1 MSVMDLYGLLLRL
14 YPASFRN
21 EYGSEMRAVFDRRRV
36 QTSGAGALALWLG
49 AIGETVVNAAA
60 VHTDILRQ
68 DLSYTARMLRRS
80 PGFALT
86 AVVIV
91 ALGIGATTAAF
102 SVTDFVLLRP
112 LPFAEPDRL
121 VNIWERTPKYR
132 NELSPPNFRDWTRA
146 ATVFERA
153 AITHS
158 AIATLVGVGDPVRVE
173 GSSISHQVMPTLGV
187 SPIMGRAFA
196 AADDVRGAAGT
207 VILSYAL
214 WQTQF
219 GGDPSVLGRKI
230 LLSDE
235 PYTVIGV
242 MGREFRYPSP
252 TATFWIPMRFGEADD
267 EDRTNH
273 WLYGVARLKRGV
285 TLAQARAEMDVIGAR
300 SRQQYPVENKDVGI
314 ELRRVS
320 DEVPDQSRILLYALS
335 GASACVLLIA
345 CSNLANLLLARALA
359 RRRELAVRTAIGAGR
374 ERMVR
379 QLMTESLV
387 IAATGGMLGVATA
400 FAAVPLLTRLVP
412 VNLPL
417 ATEPTVDARVL
428 VFAVILSV
436 VTGLVFGLAPVLRLS
451 GEADLSGLR
460 DGSRSGGGQKEG
472 ARSALVV
479 VEIVASIVLLVSAGL
494 LMRAL
499 LTVQA
504 IAPGFRADGVL
515 TMQTPLAI
523 PKYAKVATR
532 EAYYARVLP
541 DIRALPGVANAA
553 FVSYLPM
560 GRMRG
565 GVWPV
570 AVDGRAV
577 QPHDKT
583 AYLRFVTPGYF
594 ATIGVPFR
602 SGRDIAESD
611 AGDRQFVAV
620 VSDSFVKQY
629 WPDETP
635 ASVLGRHITFAN
647 ADRVVAGVVGDIRMR
662 GLEGRAE
669 PQVYLSSKQV
679 ADDSIIGYVPRALVV
694 RSLLKPEALTA
705 SIRSIVTRADAT
717 MPVAEV
723 NTLSN
728 IVERD
733 TASRSTQLRVIGVF
747 ALIAFVLAGIGIH
760 GLLSF
765 TVSQRAQEF
774 GVRMA
779 LGAQPADILRMVV
792 RRSIKLAI
800 LGVVPGIALAYAA
813 GRWMGSVLAGVTP
826 ADAATY
832 ASVALLAVVMTIAGT
847 VMPALRAM
855 RVDPIE
861 SLRAE

>member
-1 MSVMDLYGLLLRL
+1 
-14 YPASFRN
+14 
-21 EYGSEMRAVFDRRRV
+21 
-36 QTSGAGALALWLG
+36 
-49 AIGETVVNAAA
+49 
-60 VHTDILRQ
+60 
-68 DLSYTARMLRRS
+68 
-80 PGFALT
+80 
-86 AVVIV
+86 
-91 ALGIGATTAAF
+91 
-102 SVTDFVLLRP
+102 
-112 LPFAEPDRL
+112 
-121 VNIWERTPKYR
+121 
-132 NELSPPNFRDWTRA
+132 
-146 ATVFERA
+146 
-153 AITHS
+153 
-158 AIATLVGVGDPVRVE
+158 
-173 GSSISHQVMPTLGV
+173 
-187 SPIMGRAFA
+187 
-196 AADDVRGAAGT
+196 

-214 WQTQF
+214 WQAQF
-219 GGDPSVLGRKI
+219 GGDRSVLGRKI

-242 MGREFRYPSP
+242 MSREFRYPSP
-252 TATFWIPMRFGEADD
+252 TATFWIPLRFGEADD

-273 WLYGVARLKRGV
+273 WLYAVARLKRGV

-300 SRQQYPVENKDVGI
+300 SRQQYPVENKDVAI
-314 ELRRVS
+314 ELRRLNE
-320 DEVPDQSRILLYALS
+320 EVPDQSRILLYALC

-345 CSNLANLLLARALA
+345 CANLANLLLARALG

-379 QLMTESLV
+379 QLLTEGLLL
-387 IAATGGMLGVATA
+387 AAAGGALGIGMA

-417 ATEPTVDARVL
+417 ATEPTVDTRILLFAL
-428 VFAVILSV
+428 VVSL
-436 VTGLVFGLAPVLRLS
+436 VTGLVFGLAPVLRLG
-451 GEADLSGLR
+451 GEADLDGLR
-460 DGSRSGGGQKEG
+460 EGSRSGGGSKEG
-472 ARSALVV
+472 ARAALVV

-515 TMQTPLAI
+515 TMQTPLPM

-532 EAYYARVLP
+532 EAYYGRVLP
-541 DIRALPGVANAA
+541 DILALPGVTNAA

-577 QPHDKT
+577 QPNDKT

-602 SGRDIAESD
+602 TGRDIAESD

-629 WPDETP
+629 WPDQTP
-635 ASVLGRHITFAN
+635 ASVLGRHITFALN
-647 ADRVVAGVVGDIRMR
+647 DRVVVGVVGDIRMR

-679 ADDSIIGYVPRALVV
+679 ADNSIIGYVPRALVV
-694 RSLLKPEALTA
+694 RSSLKPEALAA

-723 NTLSN
+723 NSLAD

-733 TASRSTQLRVIGVF
+733 TASRSTQLRVIGIF

-792 RRSIKLAI
+792 RRSIKLAV
-800 LGVVPGIALAYAA
+800 LGVIPGIALAYAA

-847 VMPALRAM
+847 VMPAVRAM
-855 RVDPIE
+855 RVDPID
-861 SLRAE
+861 SLRSE

>member
-1 MSVMDLYGLLLRL
+1 MDLYGFLLRL

-21 EYGSEMRAVFDRRRV
+21 EYGSEMRAMFERRRG
-36 QTSGAGALALWLG
+36 QTSGFGALTVWVS
-49 AIGETVVNAAA
+49 AIGEALFNAAA
-60 VHTDILRQ
+60 VHSDILRQ
-68 DLSYTARMLRRS
+68 DLSYAGRMLRRM
-80 PGFALT
+80 PGFAAT
-86 AVVIV
+86 AIVIV

-121 VNIWERTPKYR
+121 VNLWERTPQYR
-132 NELSPPNFRDWTRA
+132 NELSAANFRDWTGA
-146 ATVFERA
+146 ATVFEHA
-153 AITHS
+153 GIMHS
-158 AIATLVGVGDPVRVE
+158 AVATLVGVGDPVRVE
-173 GSSISHQVMPTLGV
+173 GAALSHSVLPTLGV
-187 SPIMGRAFA
+187 SPIMGHAFT

-207 VILSYAL
+207 MILSHGL

-219 GGDPSVLGRKI
+219 GGDPSVVGRKV

-242 MGREFRYPSP
+242 MGRDFRYPSP
-252 TATFWIPMRFGEADD
+252 TAAFWIPLRFGEAED
-267 EDRTNH
+267 ENRNNH
-273 WLYGVARLKRGV
+273 WLTAVARLKPGV
-285 TLAQARAEMDVIGAR
+285 TLAKARAEMEVIGAR
-300 SRQQYPVENKDVGI
+300 SRQQYPADNKDVAI
-314 ELRRVS
+314 ELRRLN
-320 DEVPDQSRILLYALS
+320 DEVPDQSRILLYALC

-345 CSNLANLLLARALA
+345 CANLANLLLARALA

-387 IAATGGMLGVATA
+387 LATIGGMLGVATA

-412 VNLPL
+412 LNLPL
-417 ATEPTVDARVL
+417 ATEPTVDMRVL
-428 VFAVILSV
+428 VFALILSV
-436 VTGLVFGLAPVLRLS
+436 VTGLAFGLAPVLRLS
-451 GEADLSGLR
+451 GEADLGGLR
-460 DGSRSGGGQKEG
+460 DGSRSGGERKDGT
-472 ARSALVV
+472 RSALVV

-515 TMQTPLAI
+515 TMQTPLPM

-541 DIRALPGVANAA
+541 DILAVPGVTNAA

-602 SGRDIAESD
+602 SGRDIAPSD

-635 ASVLGRHITFAN
+635 ASAVGRHITFAN
-647 ADRVVAGVVGDIRMR
+647 DDRVVVGVVGDIRMR

-679 ADDSIIGYVPRALVV
+679 ADNAIIGYVPRALVV
-694 RSLLKPEALTA
+694 RSSVNPEALTA

-723 NTLSN
+723 NTLAS

-733 TASRSTQLRVIGVF
+733 TASRATQLRVVGVF

-765 TVSQRAQEF
+765 TVSQRAAEF
-774 GVRMA
+774 GVRLA

-792 RRSIKLAI
+792 RRSIKLAV
-800 LGVVPGIALAYAA
+800 LGVIPGIALAYVA
-813 GRWMGSVLAGVTP
+813 GRSMGSVLAGVAP
-826 ADAATY
+826 ADATTY
-832 ASVALLAVVMTIAGT
+832 ASVSLLAVVMTVAGT
-847 VMPALRAM
+847 IMPALRAM
-855 RVDPIE
+855 RMDPIE

>member
-1 MSVMDLYGLLLRL
+1 MDLYGLLLRL

-21 EYGSEMRAVFDRRRV
+21 EYGSEMRSVFKRRRG
-36 QTSGAGALALWLG
+36 QASGFGASMLWVG
-49 AIGETVVNAAA
+49 AVGETVVNAAA
-60 VHTDILRQ
+60 VHVDILRQ
-68 DLSYTARMLRRS
+68 DLSYAARMLRRT
-80 PGFALT
+80 PGFAIT
-86 AVVIV
+86 AIAIV

-121 VNIWERTPKYR
+121 VNMWERTPKYR
-132 NELSPPNFRDWTRA
+132 NNLSAPNFRDWTHD

-153 AITHS
+153 AMMHD

-173 GSSISHQVMPTLGV
+173 GSSLSHEVMPTLGV
-187 SPIMGRAFA
+187 SPIMGRVFTAS
-196 AADDVRGAAGT
+196 DDVQGAAGT

-214 WQTQF
+214 WQTRF
-219 GGDPSVLGRKI
+219 GGDPTVLGRKI

-252 TATFWIPMRFGEADD
+252 TATFWIPLRFGESDYQ
-267 EDRTNH
+267 DRNNH
-273 WLYGVARLKRGV
+273 WLYAVARLKHGV
-285 TLAQARAEMDVIGAR
+285 TLAQARAEMEVIGAR
-300 SRQQYPVENKDVGI
+300 SRQQHPAENKDVAI
-314 ELRRVS
+314 DIRRFTE
-320 DEVPDQSRILLYALS
+320 EVPDQSRILLYALC

-345 CSNLANLLLARALA
+345 CANLANLLLARALA

-387 IAATGGMLGVATA
+387 LATIGGVLGVATA

-460 DGSRSGGGQKEG
+460 EGSRSGGGRKEG

-515 TMQTPLAI
+515 TMQTPLPM

-532 EAYYARVLP
+532 EVYYARVLP
-541 DIRALPGVANAA
+541 DILALPGVANAA

-565 GVWPV
+565 GIWPV

-577 QPHDKT
+577 QPNDKT

-629 WPDETP
+629 WADETP
-635 ASVLGRHITFAN
+635 ASVVGRHITFALN
-647 ADRVVAGVVGDIRMR
+647 DRVVVGVVGDIRMR

-679 ADDSIIGYVPRALVV
+679 ADNSIIGYVPRALVV
-694 RSLLKPEALTA
+694 RSSLKPEALTA
-705 SIRSIVTRADAT
+705 SIRSIVARADAT

-723 NTLSN
+723 NTLAD

-792 RRSIKLAI
+792 RRSIKLAV
-800 LGVVPGIALAYAA
+800 LGVIPGVALAYAA

-832 ASVALLAVVMTIAGT
+832 ASVALLAVVMTVAGT

-855 RVDPIE
+855 RVDPIQ
-861 SLRAE
+861 SLREE

>member
-1 MSVMDLYGLLLRL
+1 MDLYGLLLHL

-21 EYGSEMRAVFDRRRV
+21 EYGSEMRAVFERSRG
-36 QTSGAGALALWLG
+36 QTSGFGALTLWIG
-49 AIGETVVNAAA
+49 VVGETVVNAAA
-60 VHTDILRQ
+60 VHMDILRQ
-68 DLSYTARMLRRS
+68 DLSYAARMLRRA
-80 PGFALT
+80 PGFAVT
-86 AVVIV
+86 AIVIV

-112 LPFAEPDRL
+112 LPFAAPDRL

-132 NELSPPNFRDWTRA
+132 NNLSPPNFRDWTRA

-153 AITHS
+153 GMMHS
-158 AIATLVGVGDPVRVE
+158 AMATLVGVGDPVRVE
-173 GSSISHQVMPTLGV
+173 GASLSYDVLPTLGV
-187 SPIMGRAFA
+187 SPIMGRAFTA
-196 AADDVRGAAGT
+196 SDDVKGVPGT

-214 WQTQF
+214 WQAQF
-219 GGDPSVLGRKI
+219 GADPSVLGRKI
-230 LLSDE
+230 LLNDE

-252 TATFWIPMRFGEADD
+252 TATFWIPVRFD
-267 EDRTNH
+267 ESDYENRNNH
-273 WLYGVARLKRGV
+273 WLDAVARLKPGV
-285 TLAQARAEMDVIGAR
+285 TVAQARAEMEVIGAR
-300 SRQQYPVENKDVGI
+300 SRQQYPLENKDVAI
-314 ELRRVS
+314 ELRRLAE
-320 DEVPDQSRILLYALS
+320 EVPDQSRILLYALC
-335 GASACVLLIA
+335 GASGCVLLIA
-345 CSNLANLLLARALA
+345 CANLANLLLARALG

-387 IAATGGMLGVATA
+387 LATIGGVLGVATA
-400 FAAVPLLTRLVP
+400 YVGVPLLARLVP

-417 ATEPTVDARVL
+417 ATEPTVDTRVL

-436 VTGLVFGLAPVLRLS
+436 VTGLAFGLAPVLRLS

-460 DGSRSGGGQKEG
+460 EGSRSGGGSKEG

-515 TMQTPLAI
+515 TMQTPLPM

-532 EAYYARVLP
+532 EAYYARVLA
-541 DIRALPGVANAA
+541 DIFALPGVSNAA

-565 GVWPV
+565 GIWGV
-570 AVDGRAV
+570 AVDGAPVKPNDRS
-577 QPHDKT
+577 

-602 SGRDIAESD
+602 SGRDIAQSD

-635 ASVLGRHITFAN
+635 ASVIGRHITFAN
-647 ADRVVAGVVGDIRMR
+647 SDRVVVGVVGDIRMR

-694 RSLLKPEALTA
+694 RSSLKPEALTA

-723 NTLSN
+723 NTLAA

-747 ALIAFVLAGIGIH
+747 ALIALVLAGIGIH

-792 RRSIKLAI
+792 RRSIGLTV
-800 LGVVPGIALAYAA
+800 LGAVPGIALAYAA
-813 GRWMGSVLAGVTP
+813 GRWMGSLLAGVAP

-832 ASVALLAVVMTIAGT
+832 GSVTLLAVVMTIAGT
-847 VMPALRAM
+847 IVPAVRAM
-855 RVDPIE
+855 RVDPID

>member
-1 MSVMDLYGLLLRL
+1 MTIAGALAPTLRALRVDPDHCTAIGMSVMDLYGLLLRL

-21 EYGSEMRAVFDRRRV
+21 EYGSEMRAVFERRRV
-36 QTSGAGALALWLG
+36 QTSGAVRWHCGSAPSAKQ
-49 AIGETVVNAAA
+49 VVNAAA

-112 LPFAEPDRL
+112 LPFAEPERL

-460 DGSRSGGGQKEG
+460 DGSVQAAARRKERGRRWSSWRS
-472 ARSALVV
+472 SHHCL
-479 VEIVASIVLLVSAGL
+479 AGL
-494 LMRAL
+494 RR
-499 LTVQA
+499 
-504 IAPGFRADGVL
+504 FAD
-515 TMQTPLAI
+515 AC
-523 PKYAKVATR
+523 VADR
-532 EAYYARVLP
+532 
-541 DIRALPGVANAA
+541 
-553 FVSYLPM
+553 
-560 GRMRG
+560 
-565 GVWPV
+565 
-570 AVDGRAV
+570 
-577 QPHDKT
+577 
-583 AYLRFVTPGYF
+583 
-594 ATIGVPFR
+594 
-602 SGRDIAESD
+602 
-611 AGDRQFVAV
+611 AGDRARVPRR
-620 VSDSFVKQY
+620 
-629 WPDETP
+629 W
-635 ASVLGRHITFAN
+635 R
-647 ADRVVAGVVGDIRMR
+647 ADDADAAGDPEVRQSGDTR
-662 GLEGRAE
+662 GLLRTR
-669 PQVYLSSKQV
+669 V
-679 ADDSIIGYVPRALVV
+679 AR
-694 RSLLKPEALTA
+694 
-705 SIRSIVTRADAT
+705 
-717 MPVAEV
+717 
-723 NTLSN
+723 
-728 IVERD
+728 
-733 TASRSTQLRVIGVF
+733 
-747 ALIAFVLAGIGIH
+747 H
-760 GLLSF
+760 
-765 TVSQRAQEF
+765 
-774 GVRMA
+774 
-779 LGAQPADILRMVV
+779 
-792 RRSIKLAI
+792 
-800 LGVVPGIALAYAA
+800 PGIAWRRQRGVRQLPADGAHA
-813 GRWMGSVLAGVTP
+813 RRRLAGC
-826 ADAATY
+826 
-832 ASVALLAVVMTIAGT
+832 
-847 VMPALRAM
+847 R
-855 RVDPIE
+855 
-861 SLRAE
+861 